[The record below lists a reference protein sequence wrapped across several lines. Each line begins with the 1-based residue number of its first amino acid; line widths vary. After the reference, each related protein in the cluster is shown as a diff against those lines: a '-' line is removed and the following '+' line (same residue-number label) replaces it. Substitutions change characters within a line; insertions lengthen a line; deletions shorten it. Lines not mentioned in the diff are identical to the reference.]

1 MNAVEPDL
9 GLLTEVAWS
18 VCYKY
23 GSGRALHVK
32 VHALERN
39 MFTGVVVFIMVLYIH
54 LPYYILNNLHTVYK
68 I

>member
-1 MNAVEPDL
+1 MKAVEADL
-9 GLLTEVAWS
+9 EVLTEVAWRI
-18 VCYKY
+18 CYKY

-39 MFTGVVVFIMVLYIH
+39 MFTWLVVYIVVLYIH
-54 LPYYILNNLHTVYK
+54 LPYYILNVFHTVYK

>member
-1 MNAVEPDL
+1 MKAVEPDL
-9 GLLTEVAWS
+9 EVLTEVAWS
-18 VCYKY
+18 MRYKY
-23 GSGRALHVK
+23 GSDRALDVK

-39 MFTGVVVFIMVLYIH
+39 MFTGMVLYIMALYIH